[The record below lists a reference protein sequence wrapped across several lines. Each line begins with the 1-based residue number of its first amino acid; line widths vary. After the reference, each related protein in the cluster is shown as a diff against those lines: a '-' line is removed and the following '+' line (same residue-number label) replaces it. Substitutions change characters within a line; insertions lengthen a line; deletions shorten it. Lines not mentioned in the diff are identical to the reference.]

1 MLRARI
7 TAAVAVCSAGL
18 ATADP
23 PRAIPP
29 RTNGLPVSTAVAP
42 ASAVAPA
49 KKPTLLDV
57 VAENYRE
64 RVAQVIKAP
73 TLATKAADEAFVAH
87 PAVYDWLL
95 EHPDRTTVAWQ
106 RLKVPSVDITDL
118 GKGQFFWSDEQ
129 GSELAWQAVGRFEN
143 GVVWYATGK
152 VKAGALLPSV
162 PVRAVAVLHAPR
174 EANPGTGS
182 AAFKPTLHV
191 YLLSDSR
198 LATAALR
205 VMGADAAKMAEQ
217 GAEQLLFFFSGIA
230 RYLHKKPDQI
240 EALLGPKKK

>member
-1 MLRARI
+1 MFRARI

-23 PRAIPP
+23 PRAIPQP
-29 RTNGLPVSTAVAP
+29 TPPLRAAPPAPVPP
-42 ASAVAPA
+42 AR
-49 KKPTLLDV
+49 KPTLLDV

-64 RVAQVIKAP
+64 QVGQVIKAP
-73 TLATKAADEAFVAH
+73 TLAAKATDEAFVAH
-87 PAVYDWLL
+87 PKVYDWLL
-95 EHPDRTTVAWQ
+95 EHPDRTSLAWQ

-118 GKGQFFWSDEQ
+118 GKGQFYWTDEA

-143 GVVWYATGK
+143 GVVWYASGK
-152 VKAGALLPSV
+152 VKAGALLPTV

-174 EANPGTGS
+174 EVDKAAGD
-182 AAFKPTLHV
+182 AAFKPTLHIYV
-191 YLLSDSR
+191 LSDSR

-205 VMGADAAKMAEQ
+205 VMGADAGKMAEQ
-217 GAEQLLFFFSGIA
+217 GADQLLFFFSGVA
-230 RYLHKKPDQI
+230 RHLHKKPDQI